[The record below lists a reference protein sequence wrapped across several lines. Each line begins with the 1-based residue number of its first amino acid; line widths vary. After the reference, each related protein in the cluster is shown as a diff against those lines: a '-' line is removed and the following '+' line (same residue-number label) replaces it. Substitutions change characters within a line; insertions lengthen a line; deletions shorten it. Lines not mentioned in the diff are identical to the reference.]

1 MTVFKLWRKLTY
13 VCAGAYRQKRTII
26 MLQINLSVGLDVHD
40 LHRNRKIGGRVS
52 KTFSPQSASRL

>member
-40 LHRNRKIGGRVS
+40 LHRNRKIGGRV
-52 KTFSPQSASRL
+52 